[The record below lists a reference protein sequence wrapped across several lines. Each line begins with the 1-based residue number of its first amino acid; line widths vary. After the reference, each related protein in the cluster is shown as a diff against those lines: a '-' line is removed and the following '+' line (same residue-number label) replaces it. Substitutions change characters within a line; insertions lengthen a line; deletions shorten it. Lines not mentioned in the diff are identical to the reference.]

1 MKLDMADFGLEMNR
15 YVDKKYSNK
24 GVSIWVLHR
33 RVISTAIQCV
43 AESTD
48 TELDASDVFTF
59 LYHFSEGVKG
69 DSRLILKSITGQVEL
84 AFSDPYKFAK
94 SLYRFLS
101 NFGDDIKQ
109 NSQYEAFFMA
119 FSYAQEHAKHGI
131 LVDEVPTVMIP
142 VTNIII
148 NLFFETLEFLRP
160 NKYNINQIV
169 VGLSTDGKILTMRDP
184 YPMSDVPLYHI
195 EKIGSTK
202 KFRNQQEFRSLI
214 HQEYLKY
221 GYTDI
226 FNELDINALQG
237 ENNFLNNMVFS
248 LVQYTNE
255 YTTDILPESP
265 FHFPD
270 NIANLYYPVFSGSEN
285 DVSHLYDLTKHKRKR
300 TLPANGAIV
309 RFLDT
314 ENLFSSLHIKET
326 YNNDSIILLYK
337 LTSDKWG
344 DISGYYN
351 TKTGMFWSP
360 FYSATLYV
368 AGNEKGIRT
377 RKFEF
382 VVRNLVL
389 WMYAAFVCDDT
400 DILPTQIAF
409 QKAFHFRNGGLPAAS
424 FFGVGG
430 KLRKQYQQNDGL
442 EKAVLFDRD
451 NKFEEERPISGF
463 VRRLPDGKK
472 ASEKAKL
479 LAEMLGFELSE
490 NETYVQPFIRRQW
503 LKASSTK

>member
-43 AESTD
+43 AEATD

-59 LYHFSEGVKG
+59 LYHFSECVEG

-195 EKIGSTK
+195 EKIASTK

-255 YTTDILPESP
+255 YTTDMLPEFP
-265 FHFPD
+265 FHFP
-270 NIANLYYPVFSGSEN
+270 ASTTYWHYPIFSGSDE
-285 DVSHLYDLTKHKRKR
+285 DVAHLFDTTQHKRKR
-300 TLPANGAIV
+300 TLPANGAVV
-309 RFLDT
+309 RFQDK
-314 ENLFSSLHIKET
+314 NSLFSSVHIKET

-337 LTSDKWG
+337 ISSEEGG

-360 FYSATLYV
+360 FYNATLYV
-368 AGNEKGIRT
+368 DGKGMEAKDFEK
-377 RKFEF
+377 

-389 WMYAAFVCDDT
+389 WVYAAFACNDPN
-400 DILPTQIAF
+400 ILPTQDMF
-409 QKAFHFRNGGLPAAS
+409 QKEFHCYDKEAPTVS
-424 FFGVGG
+424 FYGIGG
-430 KLRKQYQQNDGL
+430 KPRKQYKVNDGL
-442 EKAVLFDRD
+442 EKPVVFDRD
-451 NKFEEERPISGF
+451 RDKYEESERPINGF